1 MLPQGPNM
9 HAFLFQM
16 TMKEPSHT
24 KCPCLVYNEETQ
36 QCILRGGKSPFYL
49 VTIFTTHS
57 VLTANPVS

>member
-24 KCPCLVYNEETQ
+24 TSPCLVYNEETQ
-36 QCILRGGKSPFYL
+36 QCILRWGEVTFLSYHHFYNSFCL
-49 VTIFTTHS
+49 DC
-57 VLTANPVS
+57 